1 MARKTAKQMREEEEQ
16 LLASLSKS
24 ENKPNTEEAEPAL
37 FSNIE
42 NAKKMKNASYEEIK
56 DYYQKNGIGKQ
67 GTFYLSAPLMKLF
80 RTKVTAEDT
89 KIAEVIRALLI
100 EHYFTEDELRKI
112 FDDET
117 KI

>member
-1 MARKTAKQMREEEEQ
+1 MSRKTAKQMREEEEQ

-80 RTKVTAEDT
+80 
-89 KIAEVIRALLI
+89 
-100 EHYFTEDELRKI
+100 
-112 FDDET
+112 
-117 KI
+117 

>member
-1 MARKTAKQMREEEEQ
+1 MSRKTAKQMREEEEQ

-89 KIAEVIRALLI
+89 KIAEVIRDLLI

-112 FDDET
+112 FDDEK

>member
-1 MARKTAKQMREEEEQ
+1 
-16 LLASLSKS
+16 
-24 ENKPNTEEAEPAL
+24 
-37 FSNIE
+37 
-42 NAKKMKNASYEEIK
+42 MKNASYEEIK

-89 KIAEVIRALLI
+89 KIAEVIRDLLI

>member
-24 ENKPNTEEAEPAL
+24 ENKSNTEETEPAL

-42 NAKKMKNASYEEIK
+42 NAKKMKNASYKEIK

-89 KIAEVIRALLI
+89 KIAEVIRELLI
-100 EHYFTEDELRKI
+100 EHYFTEEELRAVFEAEEKI
-112 FDDET
+112 
-117 KI
+117 

>member
-24 ENKPNTEEAEPAL
+24 ENKSNTEEAEPAL

-89 KIAEVIRALLI
+89 KIAEVIRELLI
-100 EHYFTEDELRKI
+100 EHYFTEEELRAVFEAEEKI
-112 FDDET
+112 
-117 KI
+117 

>member
-24 ENKPNTEEAEPAL
+24 ENTPNVEDSEPAL

-42 NAKKMKNASYEEIK
+42 NAKKMKNASYDEIK
-56 DYYQKNGIGKQ
+56 EYYQKNGIGKQ

-112 FDDET
+112 FENDT
-117 KI
+117 KL